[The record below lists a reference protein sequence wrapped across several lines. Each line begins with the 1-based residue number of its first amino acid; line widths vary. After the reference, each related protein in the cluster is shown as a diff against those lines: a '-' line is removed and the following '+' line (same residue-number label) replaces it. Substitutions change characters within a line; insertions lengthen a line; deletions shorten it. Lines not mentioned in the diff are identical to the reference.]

1 MRIRYAFAHAGG
13 IEALNSMGPRTSGTA
28 IASLVFGVL
37 SWCVL
42 PFIGAILAVIFGHSA
57 RNEIRRSPPGT
68 IEGDG
73 MALAGL
79 ILGWAHLA
87 LFIGFVL
94 FVFMFLG
101 GLAFLAHFG
110 H

>member
-1 MRIRYAFAHAGG
+1 MNVPASTRQ
-13 IEALNSMGPRTSGTA
+13 TSTMA
-28 IASLVFGVL
+28 IFSLIFGVL
-37 SWCVL
+37 SWCAL
-42 PFIGAILAVIFGHSA
+42 PFIGAIVAVVCGHSA
-57 RNEIRRSPPGT
+57 RGEIRRAPPGS

-87 LFIGFVL
+87 LFILAIIFL
-94 FVFMFLG
+94 FLFFG
-101 GLAFLAHFG
+101 GLAFLAHLV